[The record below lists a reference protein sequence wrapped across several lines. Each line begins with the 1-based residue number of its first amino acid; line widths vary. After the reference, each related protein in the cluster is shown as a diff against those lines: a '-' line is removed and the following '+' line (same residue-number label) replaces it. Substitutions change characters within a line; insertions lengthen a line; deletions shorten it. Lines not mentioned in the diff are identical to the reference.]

1 MENKS
6 NESTPQRPEGNRI
19 IDAPLVNLDLN
30 EYKSQIKT
38 EKAWMENDRNA
49 ITLFKSHGLRLVL
62 IALHKDAEMAK
73 HSAKGMITV
82 QVQEGL
88 IKFSTEEQSVEL
100 SAGQMIVLHEGIP
113 HSVLALEESTFLLTL
128 IESSLSK

>member
-30 EYKSQIKT
+30 EYKSQIKN
-38 EKAWMENDRNA
+38 EKAWIENDRNA
-49 ITLFKSHGLRLVL
+49 ITLFKSNGLRLVL

-82 QVQEGL
+82 QVMEGL
-88 IKFSTEEQSVEL
+88 IRFSTDEQSVEL
-100 SAGQMIVLHEGIP
+100 STGKMIVLHEGIP
-113 HSVLALEESTFLLTL
+113 HSVLAIEESTFLLTL
-128 IESSLSK
+128 IESVSSK

>member
-19 IDAPLVNLDLN
+19 IDAALVNLDLN
-30 EYKSQIKT
+30 EYTSQIKN
-38 EKAWMENDRNA
+38 EKPWSENDRNA
-49 ITLFKSHGLRLVL
+49 ITVFKSNGLRLVL
-62 IALHKDAEMAK
+62 IALHKNAEMVK

-82 QVQEGL
+82 HVKEGL
-88 IKFSTEEQSVEL
+88 IKFSTDEQSVEL

-113 HSVLALEESTFLLTL
+113 HSVQALEESTFLLTL
-128 IESSLSK
+128 IESVASK

>member
-30 EYKSQIKT
+30 EYKSQIKN
-38 EKAWMENDRNA
+38 EKPWSENDRNA
-49 ITLFKSHGLRLVL
+49 ITLFKSNGLRLVL

-73 HSAKGMITV
+73 HSAKGIITV
-82 QVQEGL
+82 QVQQGL
-88 IKFSTEEQSVEL
+88 IRFSTEEQSVEL

-113 HSVLALEESTFLLTL
+113 HSVVAIEESTFLLTL
-128 IESSLSK
+128 IETSLSK

>member
-30 EYKSQIKT
+30 ENKSQIKT

>member
-1 MENKS
+1 MENRS

>member
-19 IDAPLVNLDLN
+19 IDAALVNLDLN
-30 EYKSQIKT
+30 EYTSQIKT
-38 EKAWMENDRNA
+38 EKPWSENDRNA
-49 ITLFKSHGLRLVL
+49 ITVFKSNGLRLVL
-62 IALHKDAEMAK
+62 IALHKNAEMAK

-82 QVQEGL
+82 HVKEGL
-88 IKFSTEEQSVEL
+88 IRFSTDEQSVKL

-128 IESSLSK
+128 IESVASK